1 MKRLMSWME
10 SSATLF
16 FSEPGRRDDIRL
28 DTLFD
33 ALAQARTAT
42 AARPIEERIWTIWS
56 DAGDP
61 EINALMR
68 RGEIALRQDAL
79 DQARDAYDAVIAR
92 MPDFAEGWNKRA
104 TVNYLLGDFEASIS
118 DVERT
123 LALEPRHFGAL
134 SGLGLI
140 AVALGQDEQA
150 LEAFEAALDIHPNL
164 PGVDTHIADLRERL
178 GRPPR

>member
-16 FSEPGRRDDIRL
+16 FPEFGGRDDIRL
-28 DTLFD
+28 DSLFD
-33 ALAQARTAT
+33 SLAQARTAA
-42 AARPIEERIWTIWS
+42 AARPIEERIWAIWS

-68 RGEIALRQDAL
+68 RGAIALRQDAL

-104 TVNYLLGDFEASIS
+104 TVNYLLGDFDASIS

-140 AVALGQDEQA
+140 AMALGQDEQA

-164 PGVDTHIADLRERL
+164 PGADTHIADLRERL